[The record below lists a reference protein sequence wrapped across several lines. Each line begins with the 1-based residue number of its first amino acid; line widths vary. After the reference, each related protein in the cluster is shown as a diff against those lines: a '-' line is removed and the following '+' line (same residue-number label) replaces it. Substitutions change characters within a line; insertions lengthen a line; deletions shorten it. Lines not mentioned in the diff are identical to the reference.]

1 MKIGISTE
9 RLVEARCSQAY
20 FGRLVGLSRQRINQL
35 LKLGI
40 IEADEAG
47 VKLFRSLENYF
58 VYTKDK
64 RLVYKK
70 WRIFS

>member
-40 IEADEAG
+40 M
-47 VKLFRSLENYF
+47 
-58 VYTKDK
+58 
-64 RLVYKK
+64 
-70 WRIFS
+70 